1 MDDASR
7 EEDWKR
13 NVVASKRERQKFLDV
28 RCEGNEQMTL
38 MAAASCSPWRHLLNT
53 DAQIDAADVMIV

>member
-1 MDDASR
+1 MIGIS
-7 EEDWKR
+7 EKSL
-13 NVVASKRERQKFLDV
+13 VANRALDV
-28 RCEGNEQMTL
+28 GCEGNEQMTL